1 MRALNVSAAVGSQ
14 SAADTLTRIYAPPI
28 DNNNKDEIE
37 REDYTMKAYTEIL
50 KDIASARAGMVDTA
64 KTEKDLTWDAM
75 LSARKSG
82 TDAEFNAAKAAY
94 KAAEEKYVAECRK
107 NEDLQMTAEILKDN
121 AAQAFFTENIETI
134 CNVWN
139 KYAGKPHGEKT
150 AEKIR
155 KELFAT
161 LGVRVWISNKYSDA
175 CITCYFDTG
184 APFRSLEFCAIRT
197 NGEAI
202 PALIGNKI
210 QSLSP
215 EVFRVY
221 NCGAYVDDAPAH
233 VQAIREAHDKA
244 REAEAAFAAAV
255 SDYNALTRGGIIRA
269 STREG
274 VKRWFLY

>member
-1 MRALNVSAAVGSQ
+1 MKK
-14 SAADTLTRIYAPPI
+14 YA
-28 DNNNKDEIE
+28 
-37 REDYTMKAYTEIL
+37 EIL
-50 KDIASARAGMVDTA
+50 KDIAAARAGMVDTA
-64 KTEKDLTWDAM
+64 KAEKDLMRNAM

-82 TDAEFNAAKAAY
+82 SDAEFDAAKTAY
-94 KAAEEKYVAECRK
+94 EAAAEKYAAECK
-107 NEDLQMTAEILKDN
+107 HNEDLQMTVEVLKDN
-121 AAQAFFTENIETI
+121 AAQAFFAENIDDI
-134 CNVWN
+134 CAVWN
-139 KYAGKPHGEKT
+139 KYNGKPLGEKT

-155 KELFAT
+155 KELFAA

-175 CITCYFDTG
+175 CITCYFDIG

-221 NCGAYVDDAPAH
+221 NCGAYVDDVPAH

-244 REAEAAFAAAV
+244 REAEAAFTDAV
-255 SDYNALTRGGIIRA
+255 SIYNNLTRGRIIQA
-269 STREG
+269 STHDG
-274 VKRWFLY
+274 VKRWYI